1 MMQASEAAGLNAMA
15 QALVA
20 SGHLTQEAA
29 GQMLA
34 SEYAAGGYAA
44 APGASAAVARNGA
57 NNGAHS
63 GAHNGAHF
71 DAHAA
76 ASSQPTHAGA
86 FTAGA
91 PAFPAGS
98 AAMPAL
104 NPAAAASPAGAAFLA
119 HDPAPHAQAGLPQA
133 GLSADAAPASG
144 ATPQQEDVPD
154 AALDPTLAELQ
165 ALPIDP
171 LFAPPQT
178 PDGYALELDPRV
190 KMDPQDISAVR
201 AWFHTMRLPQ
211 SIAQSLY
218 SETERMH
225 RAGPPSASEIDRLT
239 AHTRATLAR
248 AWGERTDAMLSGARR
263 LVDTAARAHPGLKAA
278 LARGPGSNPVIV
290 RQLAEHAQRLY
301 GGAAGHGAAPNATA
315 HKGD

>member
-34 SEYAAGGYAA
+34 SEYAAGGYA
-44 APGASAAVARNGA
+44 PASGTGPSA
-57 NNGAHS
+57 
-63 GAHNGAHF
+63 
-71 DAHAA
+71 
-76 ASSQPTHAGA
+76 Q
-86 FTAGA
+86 A
-91 PAFPAGS
+91 PAFPAGG
-98 AAMPAL
+98 AAPL
-104 NPAAAASPAGAAFLA
+104 PAASAPFLA
-119 HDPAPHAQAGLPQA
+119 HDPAPRAPGSPPQANAQAG
-133 GLSADAAPASG
+133 AAPAEAAHARAGSADQVDPAPG
-144 ATPQQEDVPD
+144 SALGD
-154 AALDPTLAELQ
+154 AFDPALAELQ

-211 SIAQSLY
+211 PIAQSIY

-225 RAGPPSASEIDRLT
+225 RAGAPSAAQIDRLT
-239 AHTRATLAR
+239 AQTRATLAR
-248 AWGERTDAMLSGARR
+248 AWGERTDAMLASARR
-263 LVDTAARAHPGLKAA
+263 LIDTAARAHPGLKAA

-301 GGAAGHGAAPNATA
+301 GGAAGHDAAPNATA